1 MAKPDGKLGGLS
13 EPLVPSKAR
22 RVTCSSAVTVL
33 QPKMAKKNK
42 NKPSKNGTKAA
53 ARDATAPKPSRSSIY
68 AAACVAALAAVAAVF
83 VNSRDP
89 ATAHAQTILRCYT
102 SQTCDTPLPS
112 CGVVTA
118 PSQIAQALRANEAI
132 VVAAVR
138 GSTTTLV
145 RAAGETPLATGTN
158 ASAVDRALLA
168 LDVECGTKIA
178 TTTSPRLKT
187 VLAVFK
193 EVSGTQAREPVAE
206 SHLAKLRKSLKDAD
220 VDVRGALG
228 VGGFF
233 ASAASAASMETAD
246 TPLLRAARNCDPRA
260 TMALLQL
267 GANPRLRDARDL
279 RALDLALK
287 CQDRNVFGVA
297 KVLIDHC
304 GKPCIDFEDETTP
317 HDGLNPIHRVLL
329 LWASSWFPTR
339 PVQNPCD
346 AGVLSTLSTPSSGRR
361 VDGVGPTRDAS
372 TAYPFVRDPRDN
384 TRACW
389 CSCAVAGREHAT

>member
-1 MAKPDGKLGGLS
+1 
-13 EPLVPSKAR
+13 
-22 RVTCSSAVTVL
+22 
-33 QPKMAKKNK
+33 MAKKNK

-68 AAACVAALAAVAAVF
+68 AAAAIAALAAVASVF

-89 ATAHAQTILRCYT
+89 ATAHAQTILRCYE
-102 SQTCDTPLPS
+102 SASCDVPLPS

-118 PSQIAQALRANEAI
+118 PSQIASALRANDA
-132 VVAAVR
+132 VLVAAVR
-138 GSTTTLV
+138 SSTTTLV
-145 RAAGETPLATGTN
+145 RASSETQLATGTN
-158 ASAVDRALLA
+158 ASTIDRALLA

-193 EVSGTQAREPVAE
+193 EVSGTQAREPVVE

-233 ASAASAASMETAD
+233 ASAASMETAD

-304 GKPCIDFEDETTP
+304 GKPCIDFEEDTTP

-346 AGVLSTLSTPSSGRR
+346 AGVLSTLSTPSSASKRVASMACWWGRS
-361 VDGVGPTRDAS
+361 PLE
-372 TAYPFVRDPRDN
+372 N
-384 TRACW
+384 TRTVPARR
-389 CSCAVAGREHAT
+389 AAPAGR

>member
-1 MAKPDGKLGGLS
+1 
-13 EPLVPSKAR
+13 
-22 RVTCSSAVTVL
+22 
-33 QPKMAKKNK
+33 MAKKNK
-42 NKPSKNGTKAA
+42 STKPKGKNGTAKAA
-53 ARDATAPKPSRSSIY
+53 PEPKRSGSY
-68 AAACVAALAAVAAVF
+68 AAAIIAALVACGAAF
-83 VNSRDP
+83 VVKSRDP
-89 ATAHAQTILRCYT
+89 DTAHANAVLACYK
-102 SQTCDTPLPS
+102 SKCDLPLPP

-118 PSQIAQALRANEAI
+118 PSQIASALRANDA
-132 VVAAVR
+132 VLVAAVR
-138 GSTTTLV
+138 SSTTTLV
-145 RAAGETPLATGTN
+145 RAAGETPLALGTN
-158 ASAVDRALLA
+158 ASAIDRALLA

-233 ASAASAASMETAD
+233 ASAASMETAD

-339 PVQNPCD
+339 PVQNPCN
-346 AGVLSTLSTPSSGRR
+346 AGVLSTLSKTCR
-361 VDGVGPTRDAS
+361 VDGVLVG
-372 TAYPFVRDPRDN
+372 
-384 TRACW
+384 
-389 CSCAVAGREHAT
+389 

>member
-1 MAKPDGKLGGLS
+1 
-13 EPLVPSKAR
+13 
-22 RVTCSSAVTVL
+22 
-33 QPKMAKKNK
+33 MAKKNK
-42 NKPSKNGTKAA
+42 SGKAKHSPKTNGT
-53 ARDATAPKPSRSSIY
+53 ATATPKRSGSY
-68 AAACVAALAAVAAVF
+68 AAAIIAALVACGAAF
-83 VNSRDP
+83 VVKSRDP
-89 ATAHAQTILRCYT
+89 DTAHANAVLACYA
-102 SQTCDTPLPS
+102 SDACDKQLPA

-118 PSQIAQALRANEAI
+118 PSQIAQALRANDA
-132 VVAAVR
+132 VLVAAIK
-138 GSTTTLV
+138 GATTTLV
-145 RAAGETPLATGTN
+145 RAESKTQLASGTN
-158 ASAVDRALLA
+158 ASAIDRALLA

-193 EVSGTQAREPVAE
+193 EIQGTQAREPVAE
-206 SHLAKLRKSLKDAD
+206 SHLAKLRKSLKDSD

-233 ASAASAASMETAD
+233 ASAASMETAD

>member
-1 MAKPDGKLGGLS
+1 
-13 EPLVPSKAR
+13 
-22 RVTCSSAVTVL
+22 
-33 QPKMAKKNK
+33 MAKKNK

-68 AAACVAALAAVAAVF
+68 AAATIAALVACGAAF
-83 VNSRDP
+83 VVKSRDLD
-89 ATAHAQTILRCYT
+89 TAHANAVLTCYTT

-118 PSQIAQALRANEAI
+118 PSQIASALRANDAI

-138 GSTTTLV
+138 SSTTTLV
-145 RAAGETPLATGTN
+145 RAASETPLATGTN
-158 ASAVDRALLA
+158 ASAIDRALLA

-178 TTTSPRLKT
+178 TTTSPRLKQ

-193 EVSGTQAREPVAE
+193 EIQGTQAREPVVE

-233 ASAASAASMETAD
+233 ASAASMETAD
-246 TPLLRAARNCDPRA
+246 TPLLRAARNSDPRA

-267 GANPRLRDARDL
+267 GANPRLRDARNL

-317 HDGLNPIHRVLL
+317 HDGLNPMHRVLL

-346 AGVLSTLSTPSSGRR
+346 AGVLSTLSTPSSASKR
-361 VDGVGPTRDAS
+361 VAS
-372 TAYPFVRDPRDN
+372 M
-384 TRACW
+384 ACW
-389 CSCAVAGREHAT
+389 WGRSPFENTLAKSLYRIGGR

>member
-53 ARDATAPKPSRSSIY
+53 ARDATAPKPSRSGIY
-68 AAACVAALAAVAAVF
+68 AAAAIAALAAVAAVAL
-83 VNSRDP
+83 NSRDP
-89 ATAHAQTILRCYT
+89 ATAHAQTILRCYA
-102 SQTCDTPLPS
+102 SSTCTEPLPS

-118 PSQIAQALRANEAI
+118 PSQIASALRANDA
-132 VVAAVR
+132 VLVAAVR
-138 GSTTTLV
+138 SSTTTLV
-145 RAAGETPLATGTN
+145 RAAGETPLASGTN
-158 ASAVDRALLA
+158 ASAIDRALLA

-193 EVSGTQAREPVAE
+193 EVSGTQAREPVVEARI
-206 SHLAKLRKSLKDAD
+206 AQLRKLLKDSD

-233 ASAASAASMETAD
+233 ASAASMETAD

-317 HDGLNPIHRVLL
+317 HDGPLFQAVRKLLTMTSETRQFFGYISFVHQKGHLLNYPMGIETVAHHS
-329 LWASSWFPTR
+329 A
-339 PVQNPCD
+339 N
-346 AGVLSTLSTPSSGRR
+346 AGL
-361 VDGVGPTRDAS
+361 
-372 TAYPFVRDPRDN
+372 
-384 TRACW
+384 
-389 CSCAVAGREHAT
+389 

>member
-1 MAKPDGKLGGLS
+1 
-13 EPLVPSKAR
+13 
-22 RVTCSSAVTVL
+22 
-33 QPKMAKKNK
+33 MAKKNK

-68 AAACVAALAAVAAVF
+68 AAAAIAALAAVAAVAL
-83 VNSRDP
+83 NGRDP
-89 ATAHAQTILRCYT
+89 DTATANAVLVCYAT
-102 SQTCDTPLPS
+102 SDACDTPLPS

-118 PSQIAQALRANEAI
+118 PSQIASALRANDA
-132 VVAAVR
+132 VLVAAVS
-138 GSTTTLV
+138 GITTTLV
-145 RAAGETPLATGTN
+145 RAAGETPLASGTN
-158 ASAVDRALLA
+158 ASALDRALLA
-168 LDVECGTKIA
+168 LDIECGTKLA
-178 TTTSPRLKT
+178 TTTSPRLKQ

-193 EVSGTQAREPVAE
+193 EVSGTQAREPVNEARITQ
-206 SHLAKLRKSLKDAD
+206 LRKLLKDAD
-220 VDVRGALG
+220 VDTRGALG

-233 ASAASAASMETAD
+233 ASAASMETAD

-339 PVQNPCD
+339 PVQNPCN
-346 AGVLSTLSTPSSGRR
+346 AGVLSTLSKTCR
-361 VDGVGPTRDAS
+361 VDGVLVG
-372 TAYPFVRDPRDN
+372 
-384 TRACW
+384 
-389 CSCAVAGREHAT
+389 

>member
-1 MAKPDGKLGGLS
+1 MRASQVRFRPFCAKKFEFSRFRLACGLTLGLLDAS
-13 EPLVPSKAR
+13 LAQPSAP
-22 RVTCSSAVTVL
+22 AVW
-33 QPKMAKKNK
+33 QFCRCAEGQMAKKNK
-42 NKPSKNGTKAA
+42 NTKLKGKNGAAKAA
-53 ARDATAPKPSRSSIY
+53 PEPKRSSSY
-68 AAACVAALAAVAAVF
+68 AAAIIAALLACGAAF
-83 VNSRDP
+83 VVKSRDP
-89 ATAHAQTILRCYT
+89 DTATANAVLACYTT

-118 PSQIAQALRANEAI
+118 PSQIASALRANDA
-132 VVAAVR
+132 VLVAAIN
-138 GSTTTLV
+138 SKTTTLV
-145 RAAGETPLATGTN
+145 RAAGETPLASGTN
-158 ASAVDRALLA
+158 ASALDRALLA
-168 LDVECGTKIA
+168 LDIECGTKLA
-178 TTTSPRLKT
+178 TTTSPRLKQ

-233 ASAASAASMETAD
+233 ASAASMETAD

-304 GKPCIDFEDETTP
+304 GKPCIDFEEETTP

-339 PVQNPCD
+339 PVQNP
-346 AGVLSTLSTPSSGRR
+346 
-361 VDGVGPTRDAS
+361 
-372 TAYPFVRDPRDN
+372 
-384 TRACW
+384 
-389 CSCAVAGREHAT
+389 